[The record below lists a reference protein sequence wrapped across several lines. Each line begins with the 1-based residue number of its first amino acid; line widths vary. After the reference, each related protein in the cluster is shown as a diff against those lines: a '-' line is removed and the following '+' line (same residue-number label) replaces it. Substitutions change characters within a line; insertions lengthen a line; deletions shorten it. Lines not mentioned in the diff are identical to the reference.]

1 MAFDKEELNRRRQRR
16 LEQKAQSEKQR
27 KKETLVLVGI
37 AVFLVVAIVCVLA
50 FLLRSRITQ
59 QPDSPETSQTAQ
71 TQTGQTQPSTSIPP
85 TTVPPTT
92 LPPDTVIH
100 LAAAGDLNVTDKVV
114 SAGASGMGYDYS
126 KIFLDVLPALA
137 EADVTVLNFEGNAV
151 GAPYGKDSA
160 PPQLLTALK
169 NAGVDLLQT
178 ANSKSV
184 TSGLMGLTATLNAVQ
199 GAGMEPVGTFATK
212 EEFRKTGGFTMLEI
226 QGIRIAVVAFTKGM
240 DGRGLPQG
248 SEDCVNLLYTDYNST
263 YQKVDE
269 EGITA
274 VLKKVAKE
282 QPDITVALLHWGSEY
297 NNTVSS
303 TQKKICSLMQ
313 EQGVDAIIGTHS
325 HYVQQM
331 TFDRQTGQFVAYSLG
346 DFLSDGT
353 QAGTDYSV
361 VLDLE
366 ITKNGVTGETK
377 ITNYSWTP
385 IYLLDET
392 AAGGSMRLLRL
403 DRAIETYEQEAVGS
417 VSESEYNAMKAALE
431 RLESRIKG

>member
-27 KKETLVLVGI
+27 KKETFVLIGV
-37 AVFLVVAIVCVLA
+37 AVFLVIAIACVLV
-50 FLLRSRITQ
+50 FLLRSTSTQ
-59 QPDSPETSQTAQ
+59 QPQPPETTQTVQ
-71 TQTGQTQPSTSIPP
+71 TQLPTTVPP

-92 LPPDTVIH
+92 QSPDTVIH
-100 LAAAGDLNVTDKVV
+100 LAAGGDLNVTDKVV
-114 SAGASGMGYDYS
+114 SAGASDMGYDYS
-126 KIFLDVLPALA
+126 KIFLDVLPTLA
-137 EADVTVLNFEGNAV
+137 EADVSVLNFEGGAV
-151 GAPYGKDSA
+151 GTPYGKDSA
-160 PPQLLTALK
+160 PPQLLKALK

-184 TSGLMGLTATLNAVQ
+184 ANGLLGLTATLDAVRE
-199 GAGMEPVGTFATK
+199 AGMEPVGTFASK
-212 EEFRKTGGFTMLEI
+212 EEFRKAGGFTMLEI

-240 DGRGLPQG
+240 DGRGIPQG

-297 NNTVSS
+297 NNTISS
-303 TQKKICSLMQ
+303 TQKKICNLMQ

-353 QAGTDYSV
+353 QAGTNYSV

-366 ITKNGVTGETK
+366 ITKDGVTGETK

-392 AAGGSMRLLRL
+392 EAGGGMRLLRL
-403 DRAIETYEQEAVGS
+403 NNAIETYENEAVGS
-417 VSESEYNAMKAALE
+417 VEESDYLAMKAALE
-431 RLESRIKG
+431 RIEARIKGS

>member
-1 MAFDKEELNRRRQRR
+1 MAFDMDELNKRRQKRR
-16 LEQKAQSEKQR
+16 ELKDQSEKKQ
-27 KKETLVLVGI
+27 KKQTLVMIGI
-37 AVFLVVAIVCVLA
+37 VAFLIIAIAGVLVFLLISQ
-50 FLLRSRITQ
+50 RGNTPQ
-59 QPDSPETSQTAQ
+59 SPET
-71 TQTGQTQPSTSIPP
+71 TQGLQSRPETLPP
-85 TTVPPTT
+85 TTEPPTT
-92 LPPDTVIH
+92 RPPDTVIH
-100 LAAAGDLNVTDKVV
+100 LAAGGDLNITDKVV
-114 SAGASGMGYDYS
+114 AAGNVSGGYDYS
-126 KIFLDVLPALA
+126 KVFLDVLPALA

-151 GAPYGKDSA
+151 GAPYSKDSA
-160 PPQLLTALK
+160 PPQLLSALK

-184 TSGLMGLTATLNAVQ
+184 TNGILGLTSTLNAIRE
-199 GAGMEPVGTFATK
+199 AGMEPVGTFASR
-212 EEFRKTGGFTMLEI
+212 EEYRKTGGFTMLEVK
-226 QGIRIAVVAFTKGM
+226 GIRIAVVAFTKGL
-240 DGRGLPQG
+240 DGRGIPAG

-263 YQKVDE
+263 YQKVDT

-282 QPDITVALLHWGSEY
+282 EPDITVALLHWGSEY

-331 TFDRQTGQFVAYSLG
+331 TFNQKTGQFVAYSLG

-353 QAGTDYSV
+353 QPGTNYSV

-366 ITKNGVTGETK
+366 ITKDGVTGEVK
-377 ITNYSWTP
+377 ITDYSWTP

-392 AAGGSMRLLRL
+392 DSGGGLRLLRMQH
-403 DRAIETYEQEAVGS
+403 AMETYEQEAEGS
-417 VSESEYNAMKAALE
+417 LGEADYLAMKNALE
-431 RLESRIKG
+431 RINARIKGE

>member
-16 LEQKAQSEKQR
+16 LEQQAQSEKQR
-27 KKETLVLVGI
+27 KTETFVLIGI
-37 AVFLVVAIVCVLA
+37 AVFLVVAIACVLV
-50 FLLRSRITQ
+50 FLLRSRIPQ
-59 QPDSPETSQTAQ
+59 QPQSPGNSQTAQ
-71 TQTGQTQPSTSIPP
+71 SQPTTTPP

-92 LPPDTVIH
+92 QTPDTVIH
-100 LAAAGDLNVTDKVV
+100 LAAGGDLNVTDKVV
-114 SAGASGMGYDYS
+114 SAGAYQNGYDYS

-137 EADVTVLNFEGNAV
+137 EADVTMLNFEGGAV

-160 PPQLLTALK
+160 PPELLKALK

-184 TSGLMGLTATLNAVQ
+184 TSGILGLTATLDAIRS
-199 GAGMEPVGTFATK
+199 AGIEPVGTFASK
-212 EEFRKTGGFTMLEI
+212 EEFRKTDGFTMLEI

-248 SEDCVNLLYTDYNST
+248 SEHCVNLLYTDYNST
-263 YQKVDE
+263 YQKVDVD
-269 EGITA
+269 GITA

-282 QPDITVALLHWGSEY
+282 QPDITIALLHWGSEY
-297 NNTVSS
+297 NNTVSA
-303 TQKKICSLMQ
+303 TQKKICNLMQ

-331 TFDRQTGQFVAYSLG
+331 TFDKKTGQFVAYSLG

-353 QAGTDYSV
+353 QAGTNYSV
-361 VLDLE
+361 ILDLE

-377 ITNYSWTP
+377 ITNYTWTP

-392 AAGGSMRLLRL
+392 ATGGGMRLLRIPN
-403 DRAIETYEQEAVGS
+403 AIDAYEKEAEGRIG
-417 VSESEYNAMKAALE
+417 EQDYLAMKNALE
-431 RLESRIKG
+431 RIESRITG

>member
-27 KKETLVLVGI
+27 KTQTLVLIGI
-37 AVFLVVAIVCVLA
+37 VVFLVVAILCVLM
-50 FLLRSRITQ
+50 FLLRSRSTQ
-59 QPDSPETSQTAQ
+59 VPTHPET
-71 TQTGQTQPSTSIPP
+71 TQSVQIPTSTTIPP

-100 LAAAGDLNVTDKVV
+100 LAAAGDLNITQKVV
-114 SAGASGMGYDYS
+114 QAGVVNMGYDYS
-126 KIFLDVLPALA
+126 KVFLDVLPTLA
-137 EADVTVLNFEGNAV
+137 EADVTVLNFEGNTV
-151 GAPYGKDSA
+151 GAPYGNGSA
-160 PPQLLTALK
+160 PVQILTALK

-178 ANSKSV
+178 ANSQSV
-184 TSGLMGLTATLNAVQ
+184 TNGLLGMTATLEAIRE
-199 GAGMEPVGTFATK
+199 AGMEPLGTFASQ

-263 YQKVDE
+263 YQRVDE
-269 EGITA
+269 EGISKI
-274 VLKKVAKE
+274 LKKVAKE
-282 QPDITVALLHWGSEY
+282 APDLTVALLHWGSEY

-303 TQKKICSLMQ
+303 TQKKICTLMQ

-331 TFDRQTGQFVAYSLG
+331 TLDAQTGQFVAYSLG

-353 QAGTDYSV
+353 QPGTEYSV

-366 ITKNGVTGETK
+366 ITKDGVTGETK

-392 AAGGSMRLLRL
+392 ETGGSLRLLRL
-403 DRAIETYEQEAVGS
+403 REAMETYEKSGAGS
-417 VSESEYNAMKAALE
+417 ITQKDYQAMTSALE
-431 RLESRIKG
+431 RLETRIKG

>member
-27 KKETLVLVGI
+27 KKETFVLIGI
-37 AVFLVVAIVCVLA
+37 AVFLVIAIACVLV
-50 FLLRSRITQ
+50 FLLRSRTTQ
-59 QPDSPETSQTAQ
+59 QPPETTQAQTAQ
-71 TQTGQTQPSTSIPP
+71 TQPT

-100 LAAAGDLNVTDKVV
+100 LAAGGDLNVTDKVV
-114 SAGASGMGYDYS
+114 SAGASERGYDYS
-126 KIFLDVLPALA
+126 KIILDVLPTLA
-137 EADVTVLNFEGNAV
+137 EADVTVLNFEGCAV

-160 PPQLLTALK
+160 PPELLNALK

-184 TSGLMGLTATLNAVQ
+184 TNGILGLTATLDAIR
-199 GAGMEPVGTFATK
+199 GAGMEPVGTFASK
-212 EEFRKTGGFTMLEI
+212 EEFRKTDGFTMLEI

-282 QPDITVALLHWGSEY
+282 QPDVTVALLHWGSEY

-303 TQKKICSLMQ
+303 TQKKICNLMQ

-331 TFDRQTGQFVAYSLG
+331 TFDEKTGQFVAYSLG

-353 QAGTDYSV
+353 QSGTNYSV
-361 VLDLE
+361 ILDLE
-366 ITKNGVTGETK
+366 ITKDGVTGETK
-377 ITNYSWTP
+377 ITNYTWTP

-392 AAGGSMRLLRL
+392 GNGGSMRLLRL
-403 DRAIETYEQEAVGS
+403 NNAIEAYEQEAVGS
-417 VSESEYNAMKAALE
+417 VSESDYHAMKAALE
-431 RLESRIKG
+431 RIEARIKGS

>member
-27 KKETLVLVGI
+27 KKETWILVGVAAFLVL
-37 AVFLVVAIVCVLA
+37 AILCVLI
-50 FLLRSRITQ
+50 FLLRSKAAQ
-59 QPDSPETSQTAQ
+59 QPNTPET
-71 TQTGQTQPSTSIPP
+71 TQTVQTQPPTTVIP

-100 LAAAGDLNVTDKVV
+100 FAAAGDLNITQKVV
-114 SAGASGMGYDYS
+114 ESGVVDGGYNYR
-126 KIFLDVLPALA
+126 KVFLDVLPALA
-137 EADVTVLNFEGNAV
+137 EADVTTLNFEGSIT
-151 GAPYGKDSA
+151 GQPYGKNSA

-178 ANSKSV
+178 ANSQSV
-184 TSGLMGLTATLNAVQ
+184 TNGLLGMTATLGAIRE
-199 GAGMEPVGTFATK
+199 AGMEPVGTFATQ

-269 EGITA
+269 EGIA
-274 VLKKVAKE
+274 RILKKVAKE
-282 QPDITVALLHWGSEY
+282 NPDITVALLHWGSEY

-303 TQKKICSLMQ
+303 TQKKICDLMQ
-313 EQGVDAIIGTHS
+313 AQGVDAIIGTHS

-331 TFDRQTGQFVAYSLG
+331 TLNDQTGQFVAYSLG

-353 QAGTDYSV
+353 QPGTEYSV

-366 ITKNGVTGETK
+366 ITKDGVTGETK
-377 ITNYSWTP
+377 ITGYSWTP

-392 AAGGSMRLLRL
+392 AYGGGLRLLRL
-403 DRAIETYEQEAVGS
+403 REAIETYEKLGAGS
-417 VSESEYNAMKAALE
+417 VGEKDYQAMKAALE
-431 RLESRIKG
+431 RIEERVKG

>member
-27 KKETLVLVGI
+27 KTETFVLIGI
-37 AVFLVVAIVCVLA
+37 AVFLVIAIACVLA
-50 FLLRSRITQ
+50 FLLRSRVNQ
-59 QPDSPETSQTAQ
+59 QPQPPETSQTAQ
-71 TQTGQTQPSTSIPP
+71 TQQPTTVPP

-100 LAAAGDLNVTDKVV
+100 LAAGGDLNVTDKVV
-114 SAGASGMGYDYS
+114 SAGASEKGYDYS
-126 KIFLDVLPALA
+126 KIFLDVLPTLA
-137 EADVTVLNFEGNAV
+137 EADVTVLNFEGGAA

-160 PPQLLTALK
+160 PPELLKALK

-184 TSGLMGLTATLNAVQ
+184 ANGILGLSATLDAVRV
-199 GAGMEPVGTFATK
+199 AGLEPVGTFASK
-212 EEFRKTGGFTMLEI
+212 EEFRKSGGFTMLEI

-263 YQKVDE
+263 YQKVDTD
-269 EGITA
+269 GITA

-297 NNTVSS
+297 NNIVSS

-331 TFDRQTGQFVAYSLG
+331 TFDEKTGQFVAYSLG

-353 QAGTDYSV
+353 QAGTNYSV

-366 ITKNGVTGETK
+366 ITKDGITGETK
-377 ITNYSWTP
+377 ITGYTWTP

-392 AAGGSMRLLRL
+392 ATGGDMWLLRIPN
-403 DRAIETYEQEAVGS
+403 AIDAYEKEAEGRIG
-417 VSESEYNAMKAALE
+417 EQDYLAMKAALE
-431 RLESRIKG
+431 RIESRITG

>member
-27 KKETLVLVGI
+27 KTETFVLIGI
-37 AVFLVVAIVCVLA
+37 AVFLMIAIACVLV
-50 FLLRSRITQ
+50 FLLRARTTQ
-59 QPDSPETSQTAQ
+59 QPPETTQ
-71 TQTGQTQPSTSIPP
+71 TQTVQTQPT

-100 LAAAGDLNVTDKVV
+100 LAAGGDLNVTDKVI
-114 SAGASGMGYDYS
+114 SAGASLQGYDYS

-137 EADVTVLNFEGNAV
+137 EADVTVLNFEGGVA
-151 GAPYGKDSA
+151 GAPYGGESA
-160 PPQLLTALK
+160 PPELLTALK
-169 NAGVDLLQT
+169 NAGVDLIQT

-184 TSGLMGLTATLNAVQ
+184 TNGILGLTATLDAVRA
-199 GAGMEPVGTFATK
+199 AGMEPVGTFASK
-212 EEFRKTGGFTMLEI
+212 EEFRKSGGFTMLEI
-226 QGIRIAVVAFTKGM
+226 QGIRIALVAFTKGM

-248 SEDCVNLLYTDYNST
+248 SEECVNLLYTDYNST

-282 QPDITVALLHWGSEY
+282 KPDITVALLHWGSEY
-297 NNTVSS
+297 NNTISS

-331 TFDRQTGQFVAYSLG
+331 TFDEKTGQFVAYSLG

-353 QAGTDYSV
+353 QSGTNYSV
-361 VLDLE
+361 ILDLE
-366 ITKNGVTGETK
+366 ITKDGVTGETK
-377 ITNYSWTP
+377 ITGYTWTP

-392 AAGGSMRLLRL
+392 ENGGSMRLLRL
-403 DRAIETYEQEAVGS
+403 NNAIETYEREAVGS
-417 VSESEYNAMKAALE
+417 VSENDYHAMKSALE
-431 RLESRIKG
+431 RIETKLKGS

>member
-27 KKETLVLVGI
+27 KKETLVLAGI
-37 AVFLVVAIVCVLA
+37 AACLVIAIVCVLV
-50 FLLRSRITQ
+50 FLLRSRTAQ
-59 QPDSPETSQTAQ
+59 QPQPPVTTQTVQ
-71 TQTGQTQPSTSIPP
+71 TQLP

-92 LPPDTVIH
+92 EPPTTQSPDTVIH
-100 LAAAGDLNVTDKVV
+100 LAAGGDLNITDKVV
-114 SAGASGMGYDYS
+114 AAGVSGMDYDYS
-126 KIFLDVLPALA
+126 KVILDVLPTLA
-137 EADVTVLNFEGNAV
+137 EADVTVLNFEGSVA

-160 PPQLLTALK
+160 PPQILKALK

-184 TSGLMGLTATLNAVQ
+184 TNGLLGLTATLDAVRE
-199 GAGMEPVGTFATK
+199 AGMEPVGTFASK
-212 EEFRKTGGFTMLEI
+212 EEFRKAGGFTMLEI

-240 DGRGLPQG
+240 DGRGIPQG

-297 NNTVSS
+297 NNTISS
-303 TQKKICSLMQ
+303 TQKKITALMQ

-331 TFDRQTGQFVAYSLG
+331 TFDRQTGRFVAYSLG

-353 QAGTDYSV
+353 QAGTNYSV
-361 VLDLE
+361 ILDLE
-366 ITKNGVTGETK
+366 ITKDGVTGETK

-392 AAGGSMRLLRL
+392 ESGGGIRLLRL
-403 DRAIETYEQEAVGS
+403 HNAMEAYELQAEGS
-417 VSESEYNAMKAALE
+417 IGESDYLSMKAALE
-431 RLESRIKG
+431 RMESKIKG